1 MKVELD
7 LSAEQLQE
15 LDNGLMN
22 LIKTLSEDQK
32 TEIVK
37 SYLQN
42 KMDENFYSKQDS
54 IYSSKQLSHF
64 GKEVVEGLREKVA
77 NNITDDIL
85 SNEDLKNKMN
95 EIIEYIIRNL
105 QEIIE
110 QSISKYIVDNLFASK
125 YMLDEQIKRTIWDM
139 KNGGQ
144 I

>member
-15 LDNGLMN
+15 LDNGLTN

-54 IYSSKQLSHF
+54 IYSSKQLSNF

-77 NNITDDIL
+77 DNITDDIL
-85 SNEDLKNKMN
+85 SNKDLTDKMD
-95 EIIEYIIRNL
+95 EITKYIIRNL

-110 QSISKYIVDNLFASK
+110 QSISKYIVDNLFANK
-125 YMLDEQIKRTIWDM
+125 YMLDEQIRRTIWDM

>member
-54 IYSSKQLSHF
+54 IYSSKQLSNF

-85 SNEDLKNKMN
+85 SNKDLTDKMD
-95 EIIEYIIRNL
+95 EITKYIIRNL

>member
-15 LDNGLMN
+15 LDNGLIN

-37 SYLQN
+37 SYLLN
-42 KMDENFYSKQDS
+42 KMDENFYEQTNSF
-54 IYSSKQLSHF
+54 YSSKQLTDF
-64 GKEVVEGLREKVA
+64 GKTVVDGLREKVA
-77 NNITDDIL
+77 DNITNDIL
-85 SNEDLKNKMN
+85 SNKDLIDKMN
-95 EIIEYIIRNL
+95 EIIEYTTRDL
-105 QEIIE
+105 QEIVE
-110 QSISKYIVDNLFASK
+110 SAISKYIVDNLFSNK
-125 YMLDEQIKRTIWDM
+125 YMIEEQIRRTIWDM

>member
-54 IYSSKQLSHF
+54 IYSSKQLSNF

-77 NNITDDIL
+77 DNITNDIL
-85 SNEDLKNKMN
+85 SNKDLIDKMN
-95 EIIEYIIRNL
+95 EIIEYTTKDL
-105 QEIIE
+105 QEIVE
-110 QSISKYIVDNLFASK
+110 SAISKYIVDNLFSNK
-125 YMLDEQIKRTIWDM
+125 YMIEEQIRRTIWDM

>member
-54 IYSSKQLSHF
+54 IYSSKQLSNF

-77 NNITDDIL
+77 DNITNDIL
-85 SNEDLKNKMN
+85 SNKDLTDKMD

-110 QSISKYIVDNLFASK
+110 QAKLI
-125 YMLDEQIKRTIWDM
+125 
-139 KNGGQ
+139 
-144 I
+144 

>member
-37 SYLQN
+37 SYLLN
-42 KMDENFYSKQDS
+42 KMDENFYEQTNSF
-54 IYSSKQLSHF
+54 YSSKQLTDF
-64 GKEVVEGLREKVA
+64 GKTVVDGLREKVA
-77 NNITDDIL
+77 DNITNDIL
-85 SNEDLKNKMN
+85 SNKDLIDKMN
-95 EIIEYIIRNL
+95 EIIEYTTKDL
-105 QEIIE
+105 SEIIE
-110 QSISKYIVDNLFASK
+110 KSITKYIVDNLFSNK
-125 YMLDEQIKRTIWDM
+125 YMIEEQIRQTIWHM
-139 KNGGQ
+139 KSGGQ

>member
-54 IYSSKQLSHF
+54 IYSSKQLSNF

-77 NNITDDIL
+77 DSITDDIL

>member
-54 IYSSKQLSHF
+54 IYSSKQLSNF

-77 NNITDDIL
+77 DNITNDIL
-85 SNEDLKNKMN
+85 SNKDLTDEMD

>member
-15 LDNGLMN
+15 LANGLMN

-42 KMDENFYSKQDS
+42 KMDENFYSKQNS
-54 IYSSKQLSHF
+54 IYSSKQLSNF

-77 NNITDDIL
+77 DNITNDIL
-85 SNEDLKNKMN
+85 SNKDLTDKMDEITKYTVN
-95 EIIEYIIRNL
+95 NLSKIIENINTISPI
-105 QEIIE
+105 IIE
-110 QSISKYIVDNLFASK
+110 MHIPNPHIAHIVSQTAEFIFL
-125 YMLDEQIKRTIWDM
+125 LLV
-139 KNGGQ
+139 
-144 I
+144 

>member
-54 IYSSKQLSHF
+54 IYSSKQLSNF

-77 NNITDDIL
+77 DNITDDIL

-95 EIIEYIIRNL
+95 EIIEYIIINL

>member
-37 SYLQN
+37 SYLQ
-42 KMDENFYSKQDS
+42 
-54 IYSSKQLSHF
+54 
-64 GKEVVEGLREKVA
+64 
-77 NNITDDIL
+77 
-85 SNEDLKNKMN
+85 NKMN

>member
-54 IYSSKQLSHF
+54 IYSSKQLSNF

>member
-54 IYSSKQLSHF
+54 IYSSKQLSNF

-77 NNITDDIL
+77 DNITDDIL
-85 SNEDLKNKMN
+85 SNKDLTDKMD
-95 EIIEYIIRNL
+95 EITKYIIRNL

-125 YMLDEQIKRTIWDM
+125 YMLDEQIRRTIWDM

>member
-42 KMDENFYSKQDS
+42 KMDENFYSKQNS
-54 IYSSKQLSHF
+54 IYSSKQLSDF

-110 QSISKYIVDNLFASK
+110 QLKCGETRLFTAFSRNKVNYISYSP
-125 YMLDEQIKRTIWDM
+125 Q
-139 KNGGQ
+139 
-144 I
+144 

>member
-32 TEIVK
+32 TEIIK

-54 IYSSKQLSHF
+54 IYSSKQLSDF
-64 GKEVVEGLREKVA
+64 GKEVVEGLREKIA
-77 NNITDDIL
+77 DNITDDLL
-85 SNEDLKNKMN
+85 SNEDLRNKMDEITEYTVN
-95 EIIEYIIRNL
+95 NLSEIIEN
-105 QEIIE
+105 
-110 QSISKYIVDNLFASK
+110 SITKYIVDNLFSSK
-125 YMLDEQIKRTIWDM
+125 HTIEDQIRQTIWGM
-139 KNGGQ
+139 RSGGL

>member
-32 TEIVK
+32 TEILK

-42 KMDENFYSKQDS
+42 KMDENFYSKQNS
-54 IYSSKQLSHF
+54 IYSSKQLSDF

-77 NNITDDIL
+77 DNITDDIL

>member
-54 IYSSKQLSHF
+54 IYSSKQLSNF

-77 NNITDDIL
+77 DNITDDIL
-85 SNEDLKNKMN
+85 SNKDLTDKMD
-95 EIIEYIIRNL
+95 EITKYIIRNL

-110 QSISKYIVDNLFASK
+110 QSISKYIADNLFASK
-125 YMLDEQIKRTIWDM
+125 YVLDEQIRRTIWDM

>member
-22 LIKTLSEDQK
+22 LIKTLSENQK

-54 IYSSKQLSHF
+54 IYSSKQLSDF
-64 GKEVVEGLREKVA
+64 GKR
-77 NNITDDIL
+77 
-85 SNEDLKNKMN
+85 SC
-95 EIIEYIIRNL
+95 RR
-105 QEIIE
+105 
-110 QSISKYIVDNLFASK
+110 
-125 YMLDEQIKRTIWDM
+125 IKR
-139 KNGGQ
+139 KSSRQYNR
-144 I
+144 